1 MIIGKEAKR
10 LAIYFFYDKNGI
22 VDRFVPYF
30 LEDLKKNCSEI
41 LIVFNGKLEE
51 NGEKILKKYGKV
63 LVRENKGFDVWAY
76 KTGLEYYGWNVLEQ
90 FDEIVMLN
98 STIMGPIYPLK
109 ETFDKMNVKDLDF
122 WGMTEYFKYPADPSG
137 CCVYKYIPDHIQSHF
152 IVCRK
157 SLVESKDFHEYWDN
171 MPMIHNYWE
180 EVVMHDIIFTKH
192 FADMGYKWDVSVD
205 MEDLR
210 DYNGYPLMMCPIKL
224 IEERRCPIFKR
235 RSFFHDAVDYM
246 SNTAGE
252 QVRKLYDYIKES
264 TAYDEDFIWETILRN
279 YNQSDF
285 VRNMDLTYILDRK
298 NSEQK
303 EECNNKYNIALVMHL
318 YFDDLLDNS
327 FQYANSMP
335 QNADIYVTT
344 NSVEKKEKILNIF
357 QKLKC
362 HKLEVRVIENR
373 GRDVSSLLVGVEDVI
388 MQCDIVCF
396 MHDKK
401 TAQVIPG
408 TVGAGF
414 ANKCLDNILASKG
427 YVNNIIKCFDENPR
441 LGLLTPPEPN
451 HGWFFPTL
459 GQEWRNNFKTAK
471 DLADQ
476 LGIKVP
482 MSEEKPPIAPFGT
495 MFWFRPKAMKCLYAK
510 DWEYE
515 DFPPEPNNTDG
526 TILHAIERLY
536 PFAVQQEGYYPAIVM
551 NDQWAAIEY
560 TNLKYYVR
568 EYNNVLMKHQIESAH
583 MYMLGELDRRLEM
596 GDIAVSWKRFTK
608 WKIKDKLKKWFNK

>member
-41 LIVFNGKLEE
+41 LIVCNGKLEE

-180 EVVMHDIIFTKH
+180 AVGMHEMIFTKH

-373 GRDVSSLLVGVEDVI
+373 GRDVSSLLVGVKDVI
-388 MQCDIVCF
+388 MQYDIVCF

-583 MYMLGELDRRLEM
+583 MYMLGELERRLEI

-608 WKIKDKLKKWFNK
+608 WKIKDKLKKWFK

>member
-41 LIVFNGKLEE
+41 LIVCNGKLEE

-180 EVVMHDIIFTKH
+180 AVGMHEMIFTKH

-373 GRDVSSLLVGVEDVI
+373 GRDVSSLLVGVKDVI
-388 MQCDIVCF
+388 MQYDIVCF

-583 MYMLGELDRRLEM
+583 MYMLGELERRLEI

-608 WKIKDKLKKWFNK
+608 WKIKDKLKKWFE

>member
-22 VDRFVPYF
+22 VDRFVSYF

-41 LIVFNGKLEE
+41 LIVCNGKLEE

-180 EVVMHDIIFTKH
+180 AVGMHEMIFTKH

-373 GRDVSSLLVGVEDVI
+373 GRDVSSLLVGVKDVI
-388 MQCDIVCF
+388 MQYDIVCF